1 MKIQKRYLLLHLSH
15 NKEISE
21 DLTSEVFIQAIKS
34 LPTFNGDSTIKT
46 WLIGIARYKWLE
58 LIKKENNMKKLNQK
72 IELYIQEIDYFSNSI
87 SNKEIIN
94 RIYELLDEVS
104 VISKQIVLMRVEGY
118 SFDEIA
124 SALSISSSSARVIDF
139 RTKKKIKEIL
149 NKEGYHE

>member
-1 MKIQKRYLLLHLSH
+1 
-15 NKEISE
+15 
-21 DLTSEVFIQAIKS
+21 
-34 LPTFNGDSTIKT
+34 
-46 WLIGIARYKWLE
+46 
-58 LIKKENNMKKLNQK
+58 MKKLNQK